1 MKPRNLST
9 PENAEKAM
17 EVTTVSKAHTQYT
30 GVRTPIPATYAREL
44 GLEPGDKVSW
54 EMHED
59 NKGKYLEIRKSKKK

>member
-1 MKPRNLST
+1 
-9 PENAEKAM
+9 M